1 MEFEK
6 PELAETLREL
16 AIERDA
22 SFADRRMT
30 YVDYDATGA
39 IERINWPEE
48 LGPMPSQAAI
58 DQRLQVVKQR
68 VMTRQARM
76 LPILERLRPGGQ
88 RNGSGA

>member
-6 PELAETLREL
+6 PELAEALREM
-16 AIERDA
+16 AIERDG

-30 YVDYDATGA
+30 YVDYDASGA

-58 DQRLQVVKQR
+58 DERLQLVKQR
-68 VMTRQARM
+68 VMAREAQA
-76 LPILERLRPGGQ
+76 LPAVERLR
-88 RNGSGA
+88 RSS